1 MKWLIRLY
9 PKKWR
14 QRYEDEFLDILEN
27 RDMSFREL
35 IDVII
40 NAMDAR
46 FLDLVEGMINMNKK
60 IHDIMFDSIV
70 ARYLIIGSAMFIG
83 LFGGYWISKSIPEFL
98 EIQPKLLLIIGVGMG
113 LFVGYIVGVARGILR
128 VINVTKKEE
137 VFLPTGKLKF
147 EKSNN

>member
-9 PKKWR
+9 PRKWR
-14 QRYEDEFLDILEN
+14 RRYEDEFMCILEN
-27 RDMSFREL
+27 RDISFREV

-40 NAMDAR
+40 NAIDAR

-70 ARYLIIGSAMFIG
+70 ARYLVIGSAMFIG

-128 VINVTKKEE
+128 VINVTKKED

>member
-9 PKKWR
+9 PRKWR
-14 QRYEDEFLDILEN
+14 RRYEDEFMCILEN
-27 RDMSFREL
+27 RDISFREV

-40 NAMDAR
+40 NAIDAR

-70 ARYLIIGSAMFIG
+70 ARYLIIGSAMSIG

-128 VINVTKKEE
+128 VINVTKKED

>member
-14 QRYEDEFLDILEN
+14 QRYGDEFLDILEN
-27 RDMSFREL
+27 RDISFREV
-35 IDVII
+35 IDVIL

-46 FLDLVEGMINMNKK
+46 FLSLVERIIDMKKK
-60 IHDIMFDSIV
+60 IRDILFGSIV
-70 ARYLIIGSAMFIG
+70 ARYLIIGSAIFIG
-83 LFGGYWISKSIPEFL
+83 GFGGYWISKSIPTFL
-98 EIQPKLLLIIGVGMG
+98 EMQPKLLLIIGVCMG
-113 LFVGYIVGVARGILR
+113 LFVGYIAGVARGILR

-147 EKSNN
+147 EQSKN